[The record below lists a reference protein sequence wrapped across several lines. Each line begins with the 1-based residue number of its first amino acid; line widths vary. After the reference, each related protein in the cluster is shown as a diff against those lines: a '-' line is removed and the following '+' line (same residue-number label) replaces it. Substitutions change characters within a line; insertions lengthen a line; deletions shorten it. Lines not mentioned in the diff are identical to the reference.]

1 MKIPF
6 FVVIRAAGTGN
17 HKAVSSVVRSL
28 SRDVIEEKLKRL
40 HPDIEIITI
49 IAVCQINE
57 MCK

>member
-6 FVVIRAAGTGN
+6 FVTIRACGAGEW
-17 HKAVSSVVRSL
+17 KAVSSVVHSQ
-28 SRDVIEEKLKRL
+28 SRESIEAKLKRRS
-40 HPDIEIITI
+40 DIEIITI